1 MSIVKPGSGLTL
13 NRGNRHQR
21 RTVVRPPFPIEGSSS
36 GALTA
41 LAMVHDL
48 PNLFTLVFETEPKGP
63 GPSGAVYRFDIEKA
77 KSFLGEQ
84 AQTGKPTD
92 G

>member
-1 MSIVKPGSGLTL
+1 
-13 NRGNRHQR
+13 
-21 RTVVRPPFPIEGSSS
+21 
-36 GALTA
+36 
-41 LAMVHDL
+41 MVHDL
-48 PNLFTLVFETEPKGP
+48 PNLFTLVFETKPKGP